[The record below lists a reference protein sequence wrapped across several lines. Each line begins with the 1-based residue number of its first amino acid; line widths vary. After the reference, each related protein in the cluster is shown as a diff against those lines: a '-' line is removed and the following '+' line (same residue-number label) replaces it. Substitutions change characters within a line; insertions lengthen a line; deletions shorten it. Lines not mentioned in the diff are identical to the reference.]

1 MSTDTARAR
10 SRSLLSADLVAS
22 LKPVPVAPAKMDAN
36 TNSTEY
42 KTPLQ
47 KPVHPA
53 LVHFP
58 IAFISLAV
66 GIDVLH
72 GLAPRLPALIT
83 NALPIANDMT
93 RASYFLL
100 SLGLLSAIPVITT
113 GIAEAKKAIDK
124 QGLYERDGK
133 SIKPKFKAVI
143 AHAIAND
150 VVIALMAYIWY
161 CRRSAANNSLAG
173 KMGVGSAAL
182 TAEAAY
188 APVMWMVVVEALM
201 GGLQLFAAGIG
212 GSLTYNYGFG
222 MAIGA
227 GGRKAN

>member
-1 MSTDTARAR
+1 MASNVPANVNTTD
-10 SRSLLSADLVAS
+10 
-22 LKPVPVAPAKMDAN
+22 P
-36 TNSTEY
+36 
-42 KTPLQ
+42 KTPLK

-53 LVHFP
+53 AVHFP
-58 IAFISLAV
+58 IAFIGLAV
-66 GIDVLH
+66 GLDVLH
-72 GLAPRLPALIT
+72 ALTPRLPALIT
-83 NALPIANDMT
+83 NSLPVANDLT

-100 SLGLLSAIPVITT
+100 SLGLLASIPAITT
-113 GIAEAKKAIDK
+113 GIGEAKKAIDK

-133 SIKPKFKAVI
+133 TIKQKFKAVI

-150 VVIALMAYIWY
+150 IVIGLMTYIWY
-161 CRRSAANNSLAG
+161 CRRSAAKNSLAG
-173 KMGVGSAAL
+173 KLGVGSVG

-201 GGLQLFAAGIG
+201 GGLQLFAANIG

-227 GGRKAN
+227 GGKKAQ